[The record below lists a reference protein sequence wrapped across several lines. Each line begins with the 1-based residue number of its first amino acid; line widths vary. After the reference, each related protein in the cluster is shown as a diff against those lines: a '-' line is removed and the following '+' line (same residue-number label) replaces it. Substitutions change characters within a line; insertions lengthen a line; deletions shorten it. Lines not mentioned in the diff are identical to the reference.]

1 MKKLVVIAILA
12 SFFSCKKNNP
22 STVNDV
28 VNDVKESTEIVA
40 KEGFGKVTLV
50 CNGKELITEGV
61 CGALVTMGELTI
73 AVKDKTNPAKVFMIT
88 LNGEDFPEN
97 GKVYEIK
104 SKDYTKDEKGPND
117 EVGVSFSEGLPNNKM
132 NTWGSENAKGTIQFV
147 YNGNEVKCVLK
158 DIVLSASEMF
168 NADDLKANGTVTGE
182 LTFYKN

>member
-1 MKKLVVIAILA
+1 MKNSILIFIFLL
-12 SFFSCKKNNP
+12 SIISCKKENETP
-22 STVNDV
+22 TDV
-28 VNDVKESTEIVA
+28 LNKIKQTTEVVA
-40 KEGFGKVTLV
+40 KEGSGKVALI
-50 CNGKELITEGV
+50 CNGQEFIAEGV

-97 GKVYEIK
+97 GKVYKIK
-104 SKDYTKDEKGPND
+104 SKDYTKDGKGPND

-132 NTWGSENAKGTIQFV
+132 NTWGSENAKGTIQFF
-147 YNGNEVKCVLK
+147 YNGNEAKCVLK